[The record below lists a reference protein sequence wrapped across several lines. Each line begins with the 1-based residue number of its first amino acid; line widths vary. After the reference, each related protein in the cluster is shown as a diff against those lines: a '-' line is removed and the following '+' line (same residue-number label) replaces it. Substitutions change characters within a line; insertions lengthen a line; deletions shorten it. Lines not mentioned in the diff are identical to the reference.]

1 MFAAITRRYALC
13 ARICYLS
20 LNILCVYR
28 YTVCAHCHVLYMCAC
43 LGSVYVYPGLIGS
56 LSLSW
61 LSHSFSPSLDM
72 LRNKT
77 TIPRAA
83 TYCFRSETLPS
94 TNAEQC
100 PKRLI
105 DDRLELTVLSVTKI
119 DYALNPATRTLF
131 SNLSVTLE
139 ILTFTSFHSFTV
151 VIVVF
156 QSTRS
161 DFK

>member
-1 MFAAITRRYALC
+1 MRALP
-13 ARICYLS
+13 RIIY
-20 LNILCVYR
+20 
-28 YTVCAHCHVLYMCAC
+28 VCMSWFGIC
-43 LGSVYVYPGLIGS
+43 IFRTDW
-56 LSLSW
+56 LSLSVVA
-61 LSHSFSPSLDM
+61 LSFFLSFSGYM